1 MKTPKRKE
9 VIVPLN
15 PEDWP
20 FDPPHHAGDLLAR
33 WKRKNRIKQLKRT
46 IQKYKTG
53 TMLSELRHLWIAYKW
68 LQKLKKPKSDAP
80 ISAWLSYLNEIRCIR
95 NMLNVACEEA
105 AKEVGAALERKNR
118 KEHQ

>member
-33 WKRKNRIKQLKRT
+33 WKRKNRIK
-46 IQKYKTG
+46 KYKNTIS
-53 TMLSELRHLWIAYKW
+53 LLRYRLKDTENCLRYTQKVTKCFLVRPDHWHHLDENGNQLTRKQW
-68 LQKLKKPKSDAP
+68 KKKQ
-80 ISAWLSYLNEIRCIR
+80 N
-95 NMLNVACEEA
+95 
-105 AKEVGAALERKNR
+105 
-118 KEHQ
+118 

>member
-1 MKTPKRKE
+1 MKTPKRTE

-33 WKRKNRIKQLKRT
+33 WKRKNRIKQLKRSL
-46 IQKYKTG
+46 QKYKKG
-53 TMLSELRHLWIAYKW
+53 TMLPELRAIRIAYKW

-80 ISAWLSYLNEIRCIR
+80 IPAWLTYMNEIRSIR
-95 NMLNVACEEA
+95 DLLNNACDDA
-105 AKEVGAALERKNR
+105 ATCFGAALE
-118 KEHQ
+118 KEAGKSHS